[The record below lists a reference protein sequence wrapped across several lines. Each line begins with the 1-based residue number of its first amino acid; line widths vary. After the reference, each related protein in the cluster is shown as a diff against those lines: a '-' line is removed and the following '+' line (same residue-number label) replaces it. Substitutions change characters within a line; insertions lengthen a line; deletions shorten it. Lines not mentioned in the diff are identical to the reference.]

1 MGWNKALAAGL
12 VALFLGGFFLILFV
26 PIVIQSLSAT
36 TKPDP
41 GVPLVA
47 FSTAVAGYVGGVI
60 ALWLGAATTN
70 RIQALGGK
78 LLPPAQASVQ
88 TVIGF
93 AYIVGYFGVA
103 LLALYIWV
111 SKSAIVPD
119 LLTTD
124 ATASAGLAFAIVTKL
139 YSES

>member
-12 VALFLGGFFLILFV
+12 VALFLGGFFIILFV
-26 PIVIQSLSAT
+26 PIVMQTLSAT

-41 GVPLVA
+41 GTPLVA
-47 FSTAVAGYVGGVI
+47 FATAVAGYVGGVI
-60 ALWLGAATTN
+60 ALWFGAAPTN

-78 LLPPAQASVQ
+78 LLPPAQAAVQ
-88 TVIGF
+88 TVIGYL
-93 AYIVGYFGVA
+93 YIIGYFAVA
-103 LLALYIWV
+103 LLAVYLWA
-111 SKSAIVPD
+111 SKPTIVPD

-139 YSES
+139 YSDS